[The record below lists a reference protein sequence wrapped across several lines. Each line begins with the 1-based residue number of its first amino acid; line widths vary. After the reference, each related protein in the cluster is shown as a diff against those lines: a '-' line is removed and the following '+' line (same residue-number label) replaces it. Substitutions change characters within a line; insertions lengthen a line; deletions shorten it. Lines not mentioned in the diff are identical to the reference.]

1 MTGSDVKTIFV
12 YEGLTRNQSETT
24 LSEFCPISG
33 DWGELVIPN
42 LAGMSKKIFLNT
54 ATWQVY
60 NFYFSEF
67 LRKNKHGGKL
77 PHPG

>member
-42 LAGMSKKIFLNT
+42 LAGMSKKMFLNT
-54 ATWQVY
+54 ATW
-60 NFYFSEF
+60 
-67 LRKNKHGGKL
+67 
-77 PHPG
+77 